1 MLLWKFLNFLI
12 ENCKCARGGHS
23 RVGELFFVQWLG
35 RIMIWCCIQN
45 SDFINKSNQS
55 LCLAAYSVQIL
66 TWYEIL
72 KFKYWSNRTYH
83 LTFWHVL
90 ICVATCHMN
99 LNMTHDSCCFDMFDS
114 DFQIWL
120 NWRDSTIR
128 CYFWFDCNIKYYF
141 ISRTWHWYWHFD
153 NLTDWL

>member
-12 ENCKCARGGHS
+12 DNCKCARGGHS

-66 TWYEIL
+66 TWYEIWNIEIQIL
-72 KFKYWSNRTYH
+72 VEQNISLDI
-83 LTFWHVL
+83 LTCFDL
-90 ICVATCHMN
+90 CC
-99 LNMTHDSCCFDMFDS
+99 NMSYESEYDSCCFDMFDS
-114 DFQIWL
+114 YFQIWL

-128 CYFWFDCNIKYYF
+128 CYFWFDCNSHSNSNIILF
-141 ISRTWHWYWHFD
+141 HFPD
-153 NLTDWL
+153 VTLILTFW